1 MQFYPFIFVLHVLF
15 AVIWL
20 ADIPANFFLT
30 AFIERN
36 KNKAGYRKLIYSWL
50 KLINF
55 SGIIGMGGVL
65 VTGIILTIILP
76 YYEFFQFTANH
87 WLTTKQFIAIIIIL
101 IVAFNII
108 PIGRKIRLGI
118 EKELESDAPV
128 NEELLKSAAKI
139 TKLAKVVSSLV
150 LLNFLL
156 AITHRFLQG

>member
-1 MQFYPFIFVLHVLF
+1 MQFYPILFVLHVLF

-30 AFIERN
+30 RFIEKN

-55 SGIIGMGGVL
+55 SGMAGMGGVL
-65 VTGIILTIILP
+65 LTGIILTIVLP
-76 YYEFFQFTANH
+76 YYEFFQFTGNH
-87 WLTTKQFIAIIIIL
+87 WLTTKQVISVIIIL

-108 PIGRKIRLGI
+108 PIGKKIRLGI
-118 EKELESDAPV
+118 ENELESDSPV
-128 NEELLKSAAKI
+128 NEELVKSAAKI
-139 TKLAKVVSSLV
+139 TSLAKVVSVLV

-156 AITHRFLQG
+156 AITRRFMMG